1 MAVSGIVA
9 VTGLNR
15 EAKILAGPGLRAIA
29 GGGDGR
35 RLEEELEAA
44 CPEALGL
51 ISIGLGGA
59 LAPGLAPGDWV
70 VASAV
75 LDGGERLPVAGGWS
89 SRLLARLDGAELG
102 VIAGSDVMVADA
114 VAKAALHAATGAL
127 VVDMESHIAARVAA
141 RHGLPFAAARTVSDG
156 ADRALPRAAQ
166 AGMKPDGSVDVWG
179 VIRALARDPGELP
192 ALIRTAREAQI
203 AFNALLRGSQLLGPT
218 WGFGADLGELLVDV
232 G

>member
-29 GGGDGR
+29 GGGDGG
-35 RLEEELEAA
+35 RLEAELEAC
-44 CPEALGL
+44 CPEALGV

-75 LDGGERLPVAGGWS
+75 
-89 SRLLARLDGAELG
+89 LDGAELG

-166 AGMKPDGSVDVWG
+166 AGMKPDGGMDVWG

-192 ALIRTAREAQI
+192 ALIRTAREAEI
-203 AFNALLRGSQLLGPT
+203 AFAALLRGRQLLGPT